1 MTKKLKN
8 TIQSLK
14 KWEETHNYQD
24 GQRQKLKRWAETQN
38 NKDGQRQKLKR
49 WAETQNKKD
58 EKRRASLAW
67 LTVRTVQY
75 LGWSWSRP
83 RSPFSPA
90 E

>member
-1 MTKKLKN
+1 MGREKLQMGMTKKLKN

-14 KWEETHNYQD
+14 KWAETHNYQ
-24 GQRQKLKRWAETQN
+24 
-38 NKDGQRQKLKR
+38 DGQRQKLKR

>member
-1 MTKKLKN
+1 MGREKLQMGMTKKLKN

-38 NKDGQRQKLKR
+38 
-49 WAETQNKKD
+49 KKD

-75 LGWSWSRP
+75 LGCSWSRP